1 MIPRYQHT
9 LAAVAL
15 AAASLIG
22 CGGGDPIGPKVAI
35 SSITVAGDSLADVG
49 TFMGMKFTVQNAAD
63 PAAGYPIWPQLIAN
77 SYGLNGSAQCA
88 AYSGDPVTYAVALGS
103 NTACTNFAVGG
114 GRINSINPAQVG
126 SPYLV
131 ATQLSDRAARGEYAA
146 NELLLVDGGGNDA
159 ADLVGAYLT
168 AGQGDATALLAMLSS
183 LLDNETLAELQTAD
197 PTLGLAAGAYM
208 QALAG
213 KLIRDIS
220 SQAIAKGAKRVMV
233 VNVPDI
239 TLTPRFQAV
248 LAGVTQAQGAATATQ
263 LQAGIRGWIT
273 AFNTQ
278 LSTLAASLP
287 EVEVV
292 DFYTDFRDQADNP
305 NAYSLADATQT
316 VCPVTGQDSQGLPQ
330 YDFPTCADAAL
341 NALPGKTEGWWERY
355 AFSDGFHPTPY
366 GHQLL
371 AASVSR
377 ALARAGWL

>member
-1 MIPRYQHT
+1 M
-9 LAAVAL
+9 AL
-15 AAASLIG
+15 AAASLVG

-35 SSITVAGDSLADVG
+35 SSITVAGDSLSDVG

-63 PAAGYPIWPQLIAN
+63 PAAGYPIWTQLVAN
-77 SYGLNGSAQCA
+77 SYGLDGSAQCA
-88 AYSGDPVTYAVALGS
+88 AYSGDPNTFAVALAA
-103 NTACTNFAVGG
+103 NTTCDNYAVGG
-114 GRINSINPAQVG
+114 GRINTVNPSQVG

-131 ATQLSDRAARGEYAA
+131 ATQLADRAARDGYAA

-159 ADLVGAYLT
+159 ADLVGAYL
-168 AGQGDATALLAMLSS
+168 AAAQGDATALLAILGS
-183 LLDNETLAELQTAD
+183 LLDAETLAELQTQD
-197 PTLGLAAGAYM
+197 PTMGLAAGVYM

-213 KLIRDIS
+213 KLMTDINTHALS
-220 SQAIAKGAKRVMV
+220 KGAKRVMV

-278 LSTLAASLP
+278 LSTLAAKLP
-287 EVEVV
+287 EVEVA
-292 DFYTDFRDQADNP
+292 DFYADFTDQAANP
-305 NAYSLADATQT
+305 AAYSLSDATQA

-341 NALPGKTEGWWERY
+341 NALPGKSEGWWERY

>member
-1 MIPRYQHT
+1 MHGCQSQVPLPRC
-9 LAAVAL
+9 ARA
-15 AAASLIG
+15 
-22 CGGGDPIGPKVAI
+22 
-35 SSITVAGDSLADVG
+35 
-49 TFMGMKFTVQNAAD
+49 
-63 PAAGYPIWPQLIAN
+63 PAWR
-77 SYGLNGSAQCA
+77 CA
-88 AYSGDPVTYAVALGS
+88 
-103 NTACTNFAVGG
+103 
-114 GRINSINPAQVG
+114 G

-131 ATQLSDRAARGEYAA
+131 ATQLSDRAARGAFSA

-159 ADLVGAYLT
+159 ADLVGAYL
-168 AGQGDATALLAMLSS
+168 AAAQGDATALVAMLSS
-183 LLDNETLAELQTAD
+183 QLDASTLAQLQTAD

-213 KLIRDIS
+213 KLMNDIATH
-220 SQAIAKGAKRVMV
+220 AIANGAQRVMV

-248 LAGVTQAQGAATATQ
+248 LAGITQAQSVAAAAQ
-263 LQAGIRGWIT
+263 LQAGIRQWIG

-278 LSTLAASLP
+278 LSTLAAATP
-287 EVEVV
+287 QVEVT
-292 DFYTDFRDQADNP
+292 DFYADFTDQAANP
-305 NAYSLADATQT
+305 SAYSLTNSTEAS
-316 VCPVTGQDSQGLPQ
+316 CPVVGQDSQGLPE

-341 NALPGKTEGWWERY
+341 NALPGKTAGWWERY